1 MRSSHAYI
9 FVYTHIQ
16 YIGIV
21 QVYTYSHTYITYII
35 PTDILIRYL
44 ATYIASEFYR
54 ICTIHSYIHTYI
66 HIYIYTYIH
75 SYSIRG
81 DLISEAGL
89 GERRCGGDLAVLGQQ
104 GGVSG
109 FDLLQVGLRL
119 RLDVD
124 RENGRGRGLGS
135 DGRGWE

>member
-1 MRSSHAYI
+1 MKMCFSHAYI
-9 FVYTHIQ
+9 FVYTHAQ
-16 YIGIV
+16 YITLSGIV

-54 ICTIHSYIHTYI
+54 IYTIHTYIYIHTYT
-66 HIYIYTYIH
+66 HMAFA
-75 SYSIRG
+75 G
-81 DLISEAGL
+81 NLISEAGQ

-119 RLDVD
+119 RLDVN
-124 RENGRGRGLGS
+124 RESDRGRGFGS
-135 DGRGWE
+135 GGRSWE